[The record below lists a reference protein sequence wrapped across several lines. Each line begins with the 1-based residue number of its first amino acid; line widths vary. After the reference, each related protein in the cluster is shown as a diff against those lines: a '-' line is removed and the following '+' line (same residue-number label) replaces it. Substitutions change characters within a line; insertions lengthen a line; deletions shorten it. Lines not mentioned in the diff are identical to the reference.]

1 MLRRKERLFA
11 QLMFLCDLAALVAS
25 YIAAYWIRTTMATMD
40 YPARR
45 ALGSIQDNL
54 ALLAIAIPA
63 SCLALHRVGLYQSRN
78 YESPRAV
85 AVSVVKAQIAAGLV
99 VLSAMYLGKRE
110 DVSRLFVQIFIALGT
125 LALIAGK
132 LAARTLLI
140 RRVERSRARKRW
152 RVAVV
157 GDDAGAARYMRLL
170 REHPFWAI
178 EVAAVI
184 PPIVSWQ
191 MRRVAGDGFPIQS
204 QQTQWSEALNGHV
217 IDEVV
222 AVASWEDAPGFAGL
236 AEACRYRGLIF
247 RMLIDMPE
255 SPIGTYNI
263 DDLGGG
269 SYLVS
274 LETVPQDLVPLMAKR
289 AIDILGAIVGLSI
302 CALIYPWY
310 AWRLKRESPGPVIFR
325 QQRIGRNGREF
336 TLYKFRTMHVDAES
350 KLPMLARRNQMNGPI
365 FKIKNDPRITPTGAF
380 MRRTHLDEFPQFWN
394 VLKGDMSLVGTRPP
408 TTCEVERYDSHHYRR
423 LSFRPGITGL
433 WQLAGNAAVNSFDDV
448 VTLDC
453 RYIDR
458 WSLWGDCKLLLRT
471 IHRVIRAQGW

>member
-25 YIAAYWIRTTMATMD
+25 YIAAHWVRTTMD
-40 YPARR
+40 YPARP
-45 ALGSIQDNL
+45 ALGSINANL
-54 ALLAIAIPA
+54 ALLAIAVPA
-63 SCLALHRVGLYQSRN
+63 SCFALRGVGLYQSKN
-78 YESPRAV
+78 YESPRAI
-85 AVSVVKAQIAAGLV
+85 AVSVIKAQIAAGLV

-110 DVSRLFVQIFIALGT
+110 DVSRLFVQISIALST
-125 LALIAGK
+125 LALIGGK
-132 LAARTLLI
+132 LATRTLLM

-170 REHPFWAI
+170 KEHPFWAI

-204 QQTQWSEALNGHV
+204 QQTQWSDVLNGHV

-236 AEACRYRGLIF
+236 AEACLRRGLIF
-247 RMLIDMPE
+247 RMLIDMP
-255 SPIGTYNI
+255 STPVGTYHV
-263 DDLGGG
+263 DDLGSG

-274 LETVPQDLVPLMAKR
+274 LETIPQDFIPLMVKR
-289 AIDILGAIVGLSI
+289 AIDIIGATVGLAI
-302 CALIYPWY
+302 CAIIYPWY
-310 AWRLKRESPGPVIFR
+310 AARLKRESPGPVIFR

-365 FKIKNDPRITPTGAF
+365 FKIKDDPRITPTGAF

-408 TTCEVERYDSHHYRR
+408 TTYEVERYDNHHYRR

-433 WQLAGNAAVNSFDDV
+433 WQLAGNGAVNSFDDV
-448 VTLDC
+448 VALDC

-471 IHRVIRAQGW
+471 IHKVIRAQGW